1 MKTRLNNLLAEN
13 EQLKKELLNLKNNYI
28 VTIYEKVIKHKPIKE
43 IHKALFDETINKNVT
58 KPLLKYAVRLANR
71 AKRLETNKQTY
82 SPYIDVLAVE
92 LLNLFTSEQYNQ
104 KAIKIINKIVR
115 SRSEKIKKDILNQAI
130 FSGRQNGDIF
140 YVASRHQDCAQDH
153 LFAQGKI
160 YVDEKWRD
168 FDVNGE
174 IENFIKL
181 HNIKTVQWVTGK
193 PTWFITRPYCRHYFK
208 QYSFNEILSGN
219 YEIPTSV
226 IGNREMQTPANANLQ
241 YYTDR
246 YRLLMKLYKIQP
258 TEKLK
263 AMILKTK
270 ILINKWKDA

>member
-1 MKTRLNNLLAEN
+1 MKTRLNNLLSEN

-140 YVASRHQDCAQDH
+140 YVASRHQD
-153 LFAQGKI
+153 
-160 YVDEKWRD
+160 
-168 FDVNGE
+168 
-174 IENFIKL
+174 
-181 HNIKTVQWVTGK
+181 
-193 PTWFITRPYCRHYFK
+193 
-208 QYSFNEILSGN
+208 
-219 YEIPTSV
+219 
-226 IGNREMQTPANANLQ
+226 
-241 YYTDR
+241 
-246 YRLLMKLYKIQP
+246 
-258 TEKLK
+258 
-263 AMILKTK
+263 
-270 ILINKWKDA
+270 